1 MSQKD
6 VMYLVDQELDHVIN
20 WGTRDE
26 MIEQLDS
33 SYGNLF
39 VVSFENLSTAMK
51 VQVGGGS
58 A

>member
-1 MSQKD
+1 
-6 VMYLVDQELDHVIN
+6 MYLVDQELDHVIN

-39 VVSFENLSTAMK
+39 VVSFENLSAAMK